1 MKKGMKDKEAH
12 DRIEQLKKEIN
23 DHNYNYYVLNKPMIS
38 DFQYDLL
45 LKELIDLEEKFPNL
59 RTDYSPTRRVGS
71 DITREFRQVNHKYP
85 MLSLSNTYSEE
96 EIYDFNKRVTGAL
109 GREVEYVCEL
119 KYDGASISITY
130 KDGFL
135 DTAVTR
141 GDGEM
146 GDEVTNNVRTI
157 RSIPLKLRND
167 DYPPEFTIRGEIFL
181 PVGGFKKLNEELLK
195 KGEQPFANPRNTA
208 AGTIKMQDPSIVAS
222 RPLDCYLYYILGD
235 SLPYDNHYDN
245 LQKAREWGF
254 RIPREIRLCKGMPE
268 IMEYIKRWDKERKN
282 LPFEI
287 DGVVIKVNSIDDQK
301 KLGTTAKS
309 PRWAIAY
316 KFKAEQARTRL
327 LSVSFQVGRTGT
339 VTPVANLEPVSLAGT
354 VVKRAT
360 LHNEAQ
366 IKLLNLHIKDTVY
379 VEKGGEIIPK
389 IVGVDIN
396 ERNDDAKPVEF
407 INSCPK
413 CGSPLRKLPG
423 EANHYCPNIYECPP
437 QIKGRIEHY
446 ISRKA
451 MDIDGL
457 GEETTDLLYRSGLL
471 NDIADLYTLDK
482 ESIVGLERMGD
493 KSADNIL
500 RSIEESKSVPFHKV
514 LYALGIRFVGET
526 VSKLLAAHFG
536 SIDNLSVAKLDDLV
550 NIPEIG
556 DKIAGSIINYF
567 RSPNNREVLD
577 RLRKYGVNMESGE
590 PQKTESDILEG
601 KNIVISGEFE
611 KHGRDEYKNMI
622 EENGGKNV
630 SSVSSN
636 TSFILAGKNM
646 GPSKKEKAKKLGID
660 IMSENDFLK
669 LLKKI

>member
-1 MKKGMKDKEAH
+1 MKSKNAY
-12 DRIEQLKKEIN
+12 DRIEKLKKEIN
-23 DHNYNYYVLNKPMIS
+23 DHNYNYYVLNKPRVS
-38 DFQYDLL
+38 DFQYDVL
-45 LKELIDLEEKFPNL
+45 LKELIDLEEKYPEY
-59 RTDYSPTRRVGS
+59 RTDDSPTRRVGS
-71 DITREFRQVNHKYP
+71 DITREFRQVKHKYP

-96 EIYDFNKRVTGAL
+96 EVHDFNKRVTGAL
-109 GREVEYVCEL
+109 GREVDYVCEL
-119 KYDGASISITY
+119 KYDGASISLTY
-130 KDGFL
+130 KDGIL
-135 DTAVTR
+135 VTAVTR

-146 GDEVTNNVRTI
+146 GDDVTNNVRTI
-157 RSIPLKLRND
+157 RSIPLKLRNNN
-167 DYPPEFTIRGEIFL
+167 YPPEFIIRGEIFL
-181 PVGGFKKLNEELLK
+181 PVDGFKKLNEELVK

-222 RPLDCYLYYILGD
+222 RQLDCYLYYILGEN
-235 SLPYDNHYDN
+235 LPFDNHYDN

-254 RIPREIRLCKGMPE
+254 RIPGEISVCKGMSE
-268 IMEYIKRWDKERKN
+268 VMDYIKQWDLKRKT

-287 DGVVIKVNSIDDQK
+287 DGVVIKVNSIEYQE
-301 KLGTTAKS
+301 KLGSTAKS

-316 KFKAEQARTRL
+316 KFKAEQARTKL
-327 LSVSFQVGRTGT
+327 LSVTFQVGRTGT
-339 VTPVANLEPVSLAGT
+339 VTPVANLKPVSLAGT
-354 VVKRAT
+354 VVKRAS

-366 IKLLNLHIKDTVY
+366 IKLLNLHVNDTVY

-389 IVGVDIN
+389 IVGVDIV
-396 ERNDDAKPVEF
+396 EREDNADIVKF
-407 INSCPK
+407 INHCPE

-457 GEETTDLLYRSGLL
+457 GEETTDLLYRSELL
-471 NDIADLYTLDK
+471 NDIADLYTLRK
-482 ESIVGLERMGD
+482 ESIAELERMGE
-493 KSADNIL
+493 KSADNIIQ
-500 RSIEESKSVPFHKV
+500 SIEKSKSAPFHKV

-526 VSKLLAAHFG
+526 VAKLLSDHFG
-536 SIDNLSVAKLDDLV
+536 SIDSLSEAEYDELI

-567 RSPNNREVLD
+567 KSPNNREVLE
-577 RLRKYGVNMESGE
+577 RLRKYGVNMESGG
-590 PQKTESDILEG
+590 QKKVESDILDG
-601 KNIVISGEFE
+601 KSVAISGEFDKYSRE
-611 KHGRDEYKNMI
+611 EYKRII

-636 TSFILAGKNM
+636 TSFILAGRNM
-646 GPSKKEKAKKLGID
+646 GPSKREKAEKFGIS
-660 IMSENDFLK
+660 IMNENDFLK

>member
-1 MKKGMKDKEAH
+1 MKSQEAH
-12 DRIEQLKKEIN
+12 DRIEKLKKEIS
-23 DHNYNYYVLNKPMIS
+23 DHNYNYYVLNKPLIS
-38 DFQYDLL
+38 DFQYDIL
-45 LKELIDLEEKFPNL
+45 LKELIDLEEKYPEYK
-59 RTDYSPTRRVGS
+59 TDDSPSRRVGS
-71 DITREFRQVNHKYP
+71 DITREFRQVKHKYP

-96 EIYDFNKRVTGAL
+96 EIYDFNRRVIGAL
-109 GREVEYVCEL
+109 GRETEYVCEL
-119 KYDGASISITY
+119 KYDGASISLTY
-130 KDGFL
+130 IDGIL

-141 GDGEM
+141 GDGEE

-167 DYPPEFTIRGEIFL
+167 DHPSEFTIRGEIYL
-181 PVGGFKKLNEELLK
+181 PVEGFNKLNEELVM

-208 AGTIKMQDPSIVAS
+208 AGTIKMQDPSIVAG
-222 RPLDCYLYYILGD
+222 RPLDCYLYYVLGD
-235 SLPYDNHYDN
+235 SLPCDNHYDN
-245 LQKAREWGF
+245 LQKAKEWGF
-254 RIPREIRLCKGMPE
+254 RVPQEISVCKGMPE
-268 IMEYIKRWDKERKN
+268 IMDYIKRWDSKRKT

-287 DGVVIKVNSIDDQK
+287 DGVVIKVNSIEDQK
-301 KLGTTAKS
+301 ILGSTAKS

-316 KFKAEQARTRL
+316 KFKAEQARTKL
-327 LSVSFQVGRTGT
+327 LSVTFQVGRTGT

-366 IKLLNLHIKDTVY
+366 IKLLNLHMNDTVY

-389 IVGVDIN
+389 IVGVDID
-396 ERNDDAKPVEF
+396 ERNEYAKPVEF
-407 INSCPK
+407 ILKCPE
-413 CGSPLRKLPG
+413 CGSPLSKVPG
-423 EANHYCPNIYECPP
+423 EANYYCPNIYECPP
-437 QIKGRIEHY
+437 QIKGRIEHF

-457 GEETTDLLYRSGLL
+457 GEETTDLLYRSDLI
-471 NDIADLYTLDK
+471 NDIADLYTLKK
-482 ESIVGLERMGD
+482 ESIVELERLGE

-500 RSIEESKSVPFHKV
+500 SSIEKSKSAPFHRV

-526 VSKLLAAHFG
+526 VAKLLADHFG
-536 SIDNLSVAKLDDLV
+536 SLHNLSEAKYDDLV

-567 RSPNNREVLD
+567 RSPNNREVLN
-577 RLRKYGVNMESGE
+577 RLIKYGVNMESGE
-590 PQKTESDILEG
+590 PKKAESDILYG
-601 KNIVISGEFE
+601 KSIVISGEFE
-611 KHGRDEYKNMI
+611 KHSRDEYKNMI

-630 SSVSSN
+630 SSVSSS

-646 GPSKKEKAKKLGID
+646 GPSKKEKAEKLGID
-660 IMSENDFLK
+660 IISENDFLE